1 MSPFLKAGDPS
12 WLDWPQLWAALVLLH
27 VYIGAGIWWAFRI
40 QRERNARRAL
50 SSAGEQVDPRPR
62 PRPRRSLA
70 EFLDEVYALGTLK
83 SRAATALGALRSRTR
98 AFLAARRA
106 VAEDERASAA

>member
-62 PRPRRSLA
+62 RSLA

-83 SRAATALGALRSRTR
+83 PRAATALGALRSRTR